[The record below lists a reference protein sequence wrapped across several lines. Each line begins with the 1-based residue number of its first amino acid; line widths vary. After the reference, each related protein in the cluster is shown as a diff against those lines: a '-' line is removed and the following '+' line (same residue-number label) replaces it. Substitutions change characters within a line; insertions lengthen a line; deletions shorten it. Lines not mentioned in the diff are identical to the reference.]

1 MTKLQRLFNIVLPG
15 IFIPLVLGSVYN
27 YSQYAK
33 NIMEVF
39 DITKFSADI
48 GFTLIIFF
56 LGTGA
61 AFFGRFVEMFPKRMA
76 VVSTILFAIGV
87 LLLSFA
93 TYTGFL
99 PLYYIGCSFM
109 GTGTGIGYTS
119 PIKQLLS
126 LSQNH
131 KGFFSG
137 LSICGFGLGKFVAA
151 PMIECLL
158 ANFTLPIVFLL
169 MGLIFSAVMSF
180 SSWLYKPNPAY
191 ISTKYTAIPYK
202 TLIKTKFLT
211 KEYIS
216 IWFMFFINIT
226 CGLALISQE
235 KMLFQNAGYTAI
247 AALMA
252 ATAIANVGG
261 RFGMSTASD
270 YIGRKGSYN
279 IICTVGILGAFLCYT
294 QNPVLLVGGILFCEF
309 AYGGNFSVLPSLL
322 AKQFGDGC
330 LSTVHSM
337 TLSGWGLAGITSV
350 ILANTFTGNTLY
362 LILACL
368 YLIGFL
374 GFTICVRRQERFC
387 RYEQGHSR

>member
-1 MTKLQRLFNIVLPG
+1 MKKDLFNIVLPG

-39 DITKFSADI
+39 DISKFSADI
-48 GFTLIIFF
+48 GFSLIIFF
-56 LGTGA
+56 LGMGA
-61 AFFGRFVEMFPKRMA
+61 AVFGRFVEMFPKRMA
-76 VVSTILFAIGV
+76 IVSTILFAIG
-87 LLLSFA
+87 LLTISFA
-93 TYTGFL
+93 TYTGIL

-137 LSICGFGLGKFVAA
+137 LSICSFGLGKFVAA
-151 PMIECLL
+151 PLIEYLL
-158 ANFTLPIVFLL
+158 ATFTLPVVFLL
-169 MGLIFSAVMSF
+169 MGLIFLAVMSF
-180 SSWLYKPNPAY
+180 SSLLYKPNPAY

-202 TLIKTKFLT
+202 TLIKAKFLT

-235 KMLFQNAGYTAI
+235 KILFLNVGYTAI
-247 AALMA
+247 ALLIA
-252 ATAIANVGG
+252 ATAVANVGG

-279 IICTVGILGAFLCYT
+279 IICIVGILGALLCYT
-294 QNPVLLVGGILFCEF
+294 QNPILLVCGILFCEF

-322 AKQFGDGC
+322 AKQFGDSC

-350 ILANTFTGNTLY
+350 ILANIFTGNMLY

-368 YLIGFL
+368 YLIGFI
-374 GFTICVRRQERFC
+374 GFTICVKREN
-387 RYEQGHSR
+387 

>member
-1 MTKLQRLFNIVLPG
+1 MSNRFFNILIPG

-33 NIMEVF
+33 NIMETF
-39 DITKFSADI
+39 DISKFSADI

-169 MGLIFSAVMSF
+169 MGLIFLTVMSF

-191 ISTKYTAIPYK
+191 ISTKHTAIPYK

-235 KMLFQNAGYTAI
+235 KILFLNVGYTAI
-247 AALMA
+247 ALLMA
-252 ATAIANVGG
+252 ATAVANVGG

-279 IICTVGILGAFLCYT
+279 IICIVGILGALLCYT
-294 QNPVLLVGGILFCEF
+294 QNPILLVCGILFCEF

-322 AKQFGDGC
+322 AKQFGDSC

-350 ILANTFTGNTLY
+350 ILANIFTGNMLY

-368 YLIGFL
+368 YLIGFI
-374 GFTICVRRQERFC
+374 GFTIYVKREN
-387 RYEQGHSR
+387 

>member
-1 MTKLQRLFNIVLPG
+1 MSNRFFNILIPG

-33 NIMEVF
+33 NIMETF
-39 DITKFSADI
+39 DISKFSADI

-169 MGLIFSAVMSF
+169 MGLIFLTVMSF

-191 ISTKYTAIPYK
+191 ISTKHTAIPYK

-235 KMLFQNAGYTAI
+235 KMLFQNAGYIAI
-247 AALMA
+247 ALMA

-350 ILANTFTGNTLY
+350 ILANTFTGNMLY

-387 RYEQGHSR
+387 RYEQVHSR

>member
-1 MTKLQRLFNIVLPG
+1 MKKDLFNIVLPG

-39 DITKFSADI
+39 DISKFSADI
-48 GFTLIIFF
+48 GFSLIIFF
-56 LGTGA
+56 LGMGA
-61 AFFGRFVEMFPKRMA
+61 AVFGRFVEMFPKRMA
-76 VVSTILFAIGV
+76 IVSTILFAIG
-87 LLLSFA
+87 LLTISFA
-93 TYTGFL
+93 TYTGIL
-99 PLYYIGCSFM
+99 PLYYIGCSFI

-137 LSICGFGLGKFVAA
+137 LSICSFGLGKFVAA
-151 PMIECLL
+151 PLIEYLL
-158 ANFTLPIVFLL
+158 ATFTLPVVFLL
-169 MGLIFSAVMSF
+169 IGLIFLAVMSF
-180 SSWLYKPNPAY
+180 SSLLYKPNPAY

-202 TLIKTKFLT
+202 TLIKAKFLT

-235 KMLFQNAGYTAI
+235 KILFLNVGYTAI
-247 AALMA
+247 ALLMA
-252 ATAIANVGG
+252 ATAVANVGG

-279 IICTVGILGAFLCYT
+279 IICIVGILGALLCYT
-294 QNPVLLVGGILFCEF
+294 QNPILLVCGILFCEF

-322 AKQFGDGC
+322 AKQFGDSC

-350 ILANTFTGNTLY
+350 FLANIFTGNMLY

-368 YLIGFL
+368 YLIGFI
-374 GFTICVRRQERFC
+374 GFTICVKREN
-387 RYEQGHSR
+387 

>member
-1 MTKLQRLFNIVLPG
+1 MKKDLFNIVLPG
-15 IFIPLVLGSVYN
+15 IFIPLLLGSVYN

-33 NIMEVF
+33 NIMETF
-39 DITKFSADI
+39 EISKFSADI

-76 VVSTILFAIGV
+76 VVSTILFAIG
-87 LLLSFA
+87 LLTVSFA
-93 TYTGFL
+93 TYTGLL

-109 GTGTGIGYTS
+109 GIGTGIGYTS

-151 PMIECLL
+151 PMIEYLL

-169 MGLIFSAVMSF
+169 MGLIFLVIMSF

-202 TLIKTKFLT
+202 NLIKEKFLT

-235 KMLFQNAGYTAI
+235 KLLFLTAGYTSI
-247 AALMA
+247 ATLMA
-252 ATAIANVGG
+252 ATAVANVSG

-270 YIGRKGSYN
+270 SIGRKAAYHWVASL
-279 IICTVGILGAFLCYT
+279 GILGAFLCYT
-294 QNPVLLVGGILFCEF
+294 QNPILLVAGILMIEWN
-309 AYGGNFSVLPSLL
+309 YGGGFSCLPSLL
-322 AKQFGDGC
+322 AKRFGDSC

-337 TLSGWGLAGITSV
+337 TLSAWGFAGIAGP
-350 ILANTFTGNTLY
+350 ILGNLFTDNTLY
-362 LILACL
+362 LVLALL
-368 YLIGFL
+368 YFIGFL
-374 GFTICVRRQERFC
+374 GFTIFVKRDNVA
-387 RYEQGHSR
+387 

>member
-1 MTKLQRLFNIVLPG
+1 MKKDLFNIVLPG

-39 DITKFSADI
+39 DISKFSADI
-48 GFTLIIFF
+48 GFSLIIFF
-56 LGTGA
+56 LGMGA
-61 AFFGRFVEMFPKRMA
+61 AVFGRFVEMFPKRMA
-76 VVSTILFAIGV
+76 IVSTILFAIG
-87 LLLSFA
+87 LLTISFA
-93 TYTGFL
+93 TYTGIL

-137 LSICGFGLGKFVAA
+137 LSICSFGLGKFVAA
-151 PMIECLL
+151 PLIEYLL
-158 ANFTLPIVFLL
+158 ATFTLPVVFLL
-169 MGLIFSAVMSF
+169 IGLIFLAVMSF
-180 SSWLYKPNPAY
+180 SSLLYKPNPAY

-202 TLIKTKFLT
+202 TLIKAKFLT

-235 KMLFQNAGYTAI
+235 KILFLNVGYTAI
-247 AALMA
+247 ALLIA
-252 ATAIANVGG
+252 ATAVANVGG

-279 IICTVGILGAFLCYT
+279 IICIVGILGALLCYT
-294 QNPVLLVGGILFCEF
+294 QNPILLVCGILFCEF

-322 AKQFGDGC
+322 AKQFGDSC

-350 ILANTFTGNTLY
+350 ILANIFTGNMLY

-368 YLIGFL
+368 YLIGFI
-374 GFTICVRRQERFC
+374 GFTVCVKREN
-387 RYEQGHSR
+387 

>member
-1 MTKLQRLFNIVLPG
+1 MNRFLNILIPG
-15 IFIPLVLGSVYN
+15 ILLPVSLGSVYN

-33 NIMEVF
+33 NIMETF

-56 LGTGA
+56 LGMGA
-61 AFFGRFVEMFPKRMA
+61 AVFGRFVEMFPKRMS
-76 VVSTILFAIGV
+76 VVSTILFAIG
-87 LLLSFA
+87 LLMLSVA
-93 TYTGFL
+93 TYTGL
-99 PLYYIGCSFM
+99 LLLYYIGCSFM
-109 GTGTGIGYTS
+109 GCGTGIGYTA
-119 PIKQLLS
+119 PIKQLLANFS
-126 LSQNH
+126 NH
-131 KGFFSG
+131 KGLASG
-137 LSICGFGLGKFVAA
+137 LAITGFGLGKFVAA
-151 PMIECLL
+151 PMIEYLL

-169 MGLIFSAVMSF
+169 MGLIFLVVMSF

-202 TLIKTKFLT
+202 TLVHNKFLT

-270 YIGRKGSYN
+270 LIGRKAAYHWVASL
-279 IICTVGILGAFLCYT
+279 GILGAFLCYT
-294 QNPVLLVGGILFCEF
+294 QNPILLVAGILMIEWN
-309 AYGGNFSVLPSLL
+309 YGGGFSCLPSLL
-322 AKQFGDGC
+322 AKRFGDSC

-337 TLSGWGLAGITSV
+337 TLSAWGFAGIAGP
-350 ILANTFTGNTLY
+350 ILGNMFTDNTLY
-362 LILACL
+362 LVLALL
-368 YLIGFL
+368 YFLGFL
-374 GFTICVRRQERFC
+374 GFTIFVKRDE
-387 RYEQGHSR
+387 H

>member
-33 NIMEVF
+33 NIMEAF

-169 MGLIFSAVMSF
+169 MGLIFLAVMSF

-191 ISTKYTAIPYK
+191 ISTKHTAIPYK

-235 KMLFQNAGYTAI
+235 KMLFQNAGYTVI
-247 AALMA
+247 AVLMA

-322 AKQFGDGC
+322 AKQFGDGS

>member
-1 MTKLQRLFNIVLPG
+1 MKKDLFNIVLPG

-39 DITKFSADI
+39 DISKFSADI
-48 GFTLIIFF
+48 GFSLIIFF
-56 LGTGA
+56 LGMGA
-61 AFFGRFVEMFPKRMA
+61 AVFGRFVEMFPKRMA
-76 VVSTILFAIGV
+76 IVSTILFAIG
-87 LLLSFA
+87 LLTISFA
-93 TYTGFL
+93 TYTGIL

-137 LSICGFGLGKFVAA
+137 LSICSFGLGKFVAA
-151 PMIECLL
+151 PLIEYLL
-158 ANFTLPIVFLL
+158 ETFTLPVVFLL
-169 MGLIFSAVMSF
+169 MGLIFLAVMSF
-180 SSWLYKPNPAY
+180 SSLLYKPNPAY

-202 TLIKTKFLT
+202 TLIKAKFLT

-235 KMLFQNAGYTAI
+235 KILFLNVGYTAI
-247 AALMA
+247 ALLIA
-252 ATAIANVGG
+252 ATAVANVGG

-279 IICTVGILGAFLCYT
+279 IICIVGILGALLCYT
-294 QNPVLLVGGILFCEF
+294 QNPILLVCGILFCEF

-322 AKQFGDGC
+322 AKQFGDSC

-350 ILANTFTGNTLY
+350 ILANIFTGNMLY

-368 YLIGFL
+368 YLIGFI
-374 GFTICVRRQERFC
+374 GFTICVKREN
-387 RYEQGHSR
+387 

>member
-1 MTKLQRLFNIVLPG
+1 MTKLQRLFNIILPG

-33 NIMEVF
+33 NIMEAF

-169 MGLIFSAVMSF
+169 MGLIFLAVMSF

-202 TLIKTKFLT
+202 ILIKTKFLT

-374 GFTICVRRQERFC
+374 GFTICVKRQERFC
-387 RYEQGHSR
+387 RYEQGYSR

>member
-1 MTKLQRLFNIVLPG
+1 MKKDLFNIVLPG

-39 DITKFSADI
+39 DISKFSADI
-48 GFTLIIFF
+48 GFSLIIFF
-56 LGTGA
+56 LGMGA
-61 AFFGRFVEMFPKRMA
+61 AVFGRFVEMFPKRMA
-76 VVSTILFAIGV
+76 IVSTILFAIG
-87 LLLSFA
+87 LLTISFA
-93 TYTGFL
+93 TYTGIL

-137 LSICGFGLGKFVAA
+137 LSICSFGLGKFVAA
-151 PMIECLL
+151 PLIEYLL
-158 ANFTLPIVFLL
+158 ATFTLPVVFLL
-169 MGLIFSAVMSF
+169 IGLIFLAVMSF
-180 SSWLYKPNPAY
+180 SSLLYKPNPAY

-202 TLIKTKFLT
+202 TLIKAKFLT

-235 KMLFQNAGYTAI
+235 KILFLNVGYTAI
-247 AALMA
+247 ALLIA
-252 ATAIANVGG
+252 ATAVANVGG

-279 IICTVGILGAFLCYT
+279 IICIVGILGALLCYT
-294 QNPVLLVGGILFCEF
+294 QNPILLVCGILFCEF

-322 AKQFGDGC
+322 AKQFGDSC

-350 ILANTFTGNTLY
+350 ILANIFTGNMLY

-368 YLIGFL
+368 YLIGFI
-374 GFTICVRRQERFC
+374 GFTICIKREN
-387 RYEQGHSR
+387 

>member
-1 MTKLQRLFNIVLPG
+1 MTKSQRLFNIVLPG

-33 NIMEVF
+33 NIMETF
-39 DITKFSADI
+39 DISKFSADI

-56 LGTGA
+56 LGMGA
-61 AFFGRFVEMFPKRMA
+61 AVFGRFVEMFPKRMA
-76 VVSTILFAIGV
+76 IISTILFAIG
-87 LLLSFA
+87 LLTLSFA
-93 TYTGFL
+93 AYSGIL

-109 GTGTGIGYTS
+109 GCGTGIGYTS

-151 PMIECLL
+151 PMIEGLL
-158 ANFTLPIVFLL
+158 ASFSLPVVFLL
-169 MGLIFSAVMSF
+169 MGLIFLTVMSF

-191 ISTKYTAIPYK
+191 ISTKYTAIPYR
-202 TLIKTKFLT
+202 TLVKAKFLT

-235 KMLFQNAGYTAI
+235 KALFLSAGYTAI

-270 YIGRKGSYN
+270 YIGRKAAYHWVASL
-279 IICTVGILGAFLCYT
+279 GILGAFLCYT
-294 QNPVLLVGGILFCEF
+294 QNPILLVIGILMIEWN
-309 AYGGNFSVLPSLL
+309 YGGGFSCLPSLL
-322 AKQFGDGC
+322 AKRFGDSC

-337 TLSGWGLAGITSV
+337 TLSAWGFAGIAGP
-350 ILANTFTGNTLY
+350 ILGNLFTDNTLY
-362 LILACL
+362 LVLALL
-368 YLIGFL
+368 YFLGFL
-374 GFTICVRRQERFC
+374 GFTIFVKRDK
-387 RYEQGHSR
+387 

>member
-1 MTKLQRLFNIVLPG
+1 MRKDLFNIVLPG

-33 NIMEVF
+33 NIMETF
-39 DITKFSADI
+39 DISKFSADI

-56 LGTGA
+56 LGMGA
-61 AFFGRFVEMFPKRMA
+61 AVFGRFVEMFPKRMA
-76 VVSTILFAIGV
+76 IISTILFAIG
-87 LLLSFA
+87 LLTVSFA
-93 TYTGFL
+93 TYTGIL

-109 GTGTGIGYTS
+109 GIGTGIGYTS

-151 PMIECLL
+151 PMIEGLL
-158 ANFTLPIVFLL
+158 ATFSLPIVFLL
-169 MGLIFSAVMSF
+169 MGLIFLVVMSF

-191 ISTKYTAIPYK
+191 ISTKYTAIPYR
-202 TLIKTKFLT
+202 TLVKAKFLT

-235 KMLFQNAGYTAI
+235 KALFLSAGYTAI

-270 YIGRKGSYN
+270 YIGRKAAYHWVASL
-279 IICTVGILGAFLCYT
+279 GILGAFLCYT
-294 QNPVLLVGGILFCEF
+294 QNPILLVIGILMIEWN
-309 AYGGNFSVLPSLL
+309 YGGGFSCLPSLL
-322 AKQFGDGC
+322 AKRFGDSC

-337 TLSGWGLAGITSV
+337 TLSAWGFAGIAGP
-350 ILANTFTGNTLY
+350 ILGNLFTDNTLY
-362 LILACL
+362 LVLALL
-368 YLIGFL
+368 YFLGFL
-374 GFTICVRRQERFC
+374 GFTIFVKRDNIN
-387 RYEQGHSR
+387 

>member
-1 MTKLQRLFNIVLPG
+1 MTKSQRLFNIVLPG

-33 NIMEVF
+33 NIMETF
-39 DITKFSADI
+39 DISKFSADI

-56 LGTGA
+56 LGMGA
-61 AFFGRFVEMFPKRMA
+61 AVFGRFVEMFPKRMA
-76 VVSTILFAIGV
+76 IISTILFAIG
-87 LLLSFA
+87 LLTLSFA
-93 TYTGFL
+93 AYSGIL

-109 GTGTGIGYTS
+109 GCGTGIGYTS

-137 LSICGFGLGKFVAA
+137 FSICGFGLGKFVAA
-151 PMIECLL
+151 PMIEGLL
-158 ANFTLPIVFLL
+158 ASFSLPVVFLL
-169 MGLIFSAVMSF
+169 MGLIFLTVMSF

-191 ISTKYTAIPYK
+191 ISTKYTAIPYR
-202 TLIKTKFLT
+202 TLVKAKFLT

-235 KMLFQNAGYTAI
+235 KALFLSAGYTAI

-270 YIGRKGSYN
+270 YIGRKAAYHWVASL
-279 IICTVGILGAFLCYT
+279 GILGAFLCYT
-294 QNPVLLVGGILFCEF
+294 QNPILLVIGILMIEWN
-309 AYGGNFSVLPSLL
+309 YGGGFSCLPSLL
-322 AKQFGDGC
+322 AKRFGDSC

-337 TLSGWGLAGITSV
+337 TLSAWGFAGIAGP
-350 ILANTFTGNTLY
+350 ILGNLFTDNTLY
-362 LILACL
+362 LVLALL
-368 YLIGFL
+368 YFLGFL
-374 GFTICVRRQERFC
+374 GFTIFVKRDK
-387 RYEQGHSR
+387 